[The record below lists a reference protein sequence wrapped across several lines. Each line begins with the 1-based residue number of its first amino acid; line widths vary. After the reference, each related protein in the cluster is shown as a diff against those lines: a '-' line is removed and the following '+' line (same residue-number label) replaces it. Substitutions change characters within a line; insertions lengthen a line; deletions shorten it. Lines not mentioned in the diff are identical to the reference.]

1 MAHQAREQLP
11 SLEGRAVSSDGRGG
25 YSFCLVGE
33 SPTLPRREVGVPA
46 QDNHVGGHRRSK
58 GLLTPANLSL
68 LERSKLL
75 LDLSLKT
82 LV

>member
-11 SLEGRAVSSDGRGG
+11 SLEGRAVSSDGRGN

-33 SPTLPRREVGVPA
+33 SPTLPRREVGVPT
-46 QDNHVGGHRRSK
+46 QDNQVSGQRRSK
-58 GLLTPANLSL
+58 GPSTLAYLSL

-75 LDLSLKT
+75 LDLTLKA
-82 LV
+82 LE